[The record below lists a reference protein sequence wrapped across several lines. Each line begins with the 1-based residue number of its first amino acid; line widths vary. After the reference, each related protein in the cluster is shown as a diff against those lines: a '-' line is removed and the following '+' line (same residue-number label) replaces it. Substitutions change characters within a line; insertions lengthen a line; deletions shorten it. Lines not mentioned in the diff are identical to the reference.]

1 MPNLNKYCL
10 NVLSVLILVVLTI
23 SVSAGGGGLS
33 GSYTVGTPSSDYVN
47 LGAALSDL
55 ETNGMA
61 GSVTLNV
68 QPGTY
73 QTHLTIGE
81 INRINQ
87 PDDWLFITSDSAP
100 AVLQYD
106 ANSTANNWVIKFE
119 EAAYININNLVLEAT
134 GTDDF
139 NNILVLGD
147 NSAHITIEDNILNN
161 YLPALLPDDE
171 EGFSINNAG
180 NSITANN
187 IKIHNNTFNSGHGGI
202 KLKGVIGF
210 PVDEV
215 SILNNVF
222 NQQKGVGTFYVTK
235 LSYVDNFEFVGNEI
249 ETNYSNAK
257 GPYFFTVNEGVIAGN
272 KINITNG
279 LNGGTGLRIGK
290 TNTDPEQK
298 IIIKNNFIKASPIG
312 LHISGP
318 STNSIDIFHNTIVMD
333 QLSSTVVS
341 ALDISSAAAN
351 VNVQNNIFINRNDDL
366 QAHIMIIDD
375 ISSVNSSENNRF
387 YGESGD
393 LFVVEGIAYS
403 SLNDYQ
409 NASSLDLNSVFDSVD
424 FVDEAAGDLHLEPA
438 QYNDPNLFAFP
449 IEGVS
454 FDIDS
459 ENRNPDIARM
469 GADDLFYEF
478 IFTDGFE

>member
-1 MPNLNKYCL
+1 
-10 NVLSVLILVVLTI
+10 
-23 SVSAGGGGLS
+23 
-33 GSYTVGTPSSDYVN
+33 
-47 LGAALSDL
+47 
-55 ETNGMA
+55 
-61 GSVTLNV
+61 
-68 QPGTY
+68 
-73 QTHLTIGE
+73 
-81 INRINQ
+81 
-87 PDDWLFITSDSAP
+87 
-100 AVLQYD
+100 
-106 ANSTANNWVIKFE
+106 
-119 EAAYININNLVLEAT
+119 
-134 GTDDF
+134 
-139 NNILVLGD
+139 
-147 NSAHITIEDNILNN
+147 
-161 YLPALLPDDE
+161 
-171 EGFSINNAG
+171 
-180 NSITANN
+180 
-187 IKIHNNTFNSGHGGI
+187 
-202 KLKGVIGF
+202 
-210 PVDEV
+210 
-215 SILNNVF
+215 
-222 NQQKGVGTFYVTK
+222 
-235 LSYVDNFEFVGNEI
+235 
-249 ETNYSNAK
+249 
-257 GPYFFTVNEGVIAGN
+257 
-272 KINITNG
+272 
-279 LNGGTGLRIGK
+279 
-290 TNTDPEQK
+290 
-298 IIIKNNFIKASPIG
+298 
-312 LHISGP
+312 
-318 STNSIDIFHNTIVMD
+318 MD